1 MASLG
6 LGFQNVI
13 GRVAA
18 MAATTSIVARA
29 GGQSESYLAWIFFT
43 ALAISGL
50 GSIFQTYR
58 VWRFG
63 SGYAVSVVT
72 ATAFIAVCI
81 TALLEG
87 GPAMLSSLIVVSAL
101 VQFVLIS
108 RLSLLRRIITPVVA
122 GTVLMLLSSTIISV
136 VLGRL
141 SDVPEGTPLAG
152 APTVAAVTLGTV
164 LGLRLFASPA
174 LQQWSPVI
182 GILVGCSVAIPFGLF
197 DFSGAGEA
205 PWIGIPSN
213 SWPGFDLSLSAS
225 FWALL
230 PGFVIVNLA
239 VMINSISDTV
249 AIQQVSW
256 RRPRATDFRVVQ
268 GAHNLVVVT
277 NLIAALL
284 GTLPNMIGAASSARV
299 ILTGVAARRVGV
311 YGGGILIVAAF
322 SPKLIALAIAIP
334 RPAMAAYMTVM
345 LSLLFVQGMRI
356 VFQGGLDARKAAV
369 VGVSLWIGVGFQNQ
383 IIFPELLS
391 GTWETLLSNGMT
403 TGAVSVI
410 LLTLL
415 MELTAQRRRRLKAE
429 LDVSAL
435 PRIDAFLQE
444 VGSKA
449 GWNEASIDRLR
460 SAGEETIASLLSQGD
475 DHTAGNRQRLMLSA
489 RRIDGKIELEFMATS
504 EEENLEDRLAYL
516 SDEPDIQDEREM
528 SFRPAAALR
537 VFPAAPQVSRHRHR
551 YRRGHRL
558 SLASRLRAP
567 GYCPPSWA
575 VSCAANERCP
585 LVAGSVE
592 SYTWPVVEC
601 CNRPLNPVPRG
612 WQGGVPHRLR
622 KRVCPGLTTE
632 TSLPAERLFFAQR
645 ADSPH
650 RRRYAASPHPHRA

>member
-6 LGFQNVI
+6 LGFQSVV
-13 GRVAA
+13 GRLAS
-18 MAATTSIVARA
+18 MAATMSIVARA
-29 GGQSESYLAWIFFT
+29 GGQSESYLAWIFFS

-50 GSIFQTYR
+50 GLIFQTYR
-58 VWRFG
+58 IWRFG
-63 SGYAVSVVT
+63 SGYAISVVT

-122 GTVLMLLSSTIISV
+122 GTVLMLLSATIISV

-141 SDVPEGTPLAG
+141 SDVPEGAPLAG
-152 APTVAAVTLGTV
+152 APIVAAVTLGTV

-182 GILVGCSVAIPFGLF
+182 GILAGCSVAIPFGLY

-205 PWIGIPSN
+205 PWVGIPLN

-277 NLIAALL
+277 NLIAALV

-356 VFQGGLDARKAAV
+356 VFQGGLDARKATV

-383 IIFPELLS
+383 IIFPEMLS

-415 MELTAQRRRRLKAE
+415 MELTAQRRRRLKTE

-435 PRIDAFLQE
+435 SRIDAFLQE

-449 GWNEASIDRLR
+449 GWNEASIERLR
-460 SAGEETIASLLSQGD
+460 SAGEETISSLLSQGD
-475 DHTAGNRQRLMLSA
+475 DHAASNRQRLMLSA
-489 RRIDGKIELEFMATS
+489 RRVDGKIELEFMATS

-528 SFRPAAALR
+528 SFRLLR
-537 VFPAAPQVSRHRHR
+537 HYASSVQHRKYQDIDIVTVEVTGSR
-551 YRRGHRL
+551 
-558 SLASRLRAP
+558 
-567 GYCPPSWA
+567 
-575 VSCAANERCP
+575 
-585 LVAGSVE
+585 
-592 SYTWPVVEC
+592 
-601 CNRPLNPVPRG
+601 
-612 WQGGVPHRLR
+612 
-622 KRVCPGLTTE
+622 
-632 TSLPAERLFFAQR
+632 
-645 ADSPH
+645 
-650 RRRYAASPHPHRA
+650 

>member
-213 SWPGFDLSLSAS
+213 LWPGFDLSLSAS

-383 IIFPELLS
+383 IIFPEMLS

-415 MELTAQRRRRLKAE
+415 MELTAQRRRRLKTE

-435 PRIDAFLQE
+435 PMIDAFLRE

-460 SAGEETIASLLSQGD
+460 SAGEETMSSLLSQGD
-475 DHTAGNRQRLMLSA
+475 DHTAGNRQRLMLNA

-528 SFRPAAALR
+528 SFRLLR
-537 VFPAAPQVSRHRHR
+537 HYASSVQHRKYQDIDIVTVEVTGSR
-551 YRRGHRL
+551 
-558 SLASRLRAP
+558 
-567 GYCPPSWA
+567 
-575 VSCAANERCP
+575 
-585 LVAGSVE
+585 
-592 SYTWPVVEC
+592 
-601 CNRPLNPVPRG
+601 
-612 WQGGVPHRLR
+612 
-622 KRVCPGLTTE
+622 
-632 TSLPAERLFFAQR
+632 
-645 ADSPH
+645 
-650 RRRYAASPHPHRA
+650 

>member
-58 VWRFG
+58 AWRFG

-213 SWPGFDLSLSAS
+213 AWPGFDLSLSAS

-475 DHTAGNRQRLMLSA
+475 DHAAGNRQRLMLSA
-489 RRIDGKIELEFMATS
+489 RRVDGKIELEFMATS

-516 SDEPDIQDEREM
+516 SDEPDIQDEREI
-528 SFRPAAALR
+528 SFRLLR
-537 VFPAAPQVSRHRHR
+537 HYASSVQHRKYQDIDIVTVEVTGSR
-551 YRRGHRL
+551 
-558 SLASRLRAP
+558 
-567 GYCPPSWA
+567 
-575 VSCAANERCP
+575 
-585 LVAGSVE
+585 
-592 SYTWPVVEC
+592 
-601 CNRPLNPVPRG
+601 
-612 WQGGVPHRLR
+612 
-622 KRVCPGLTTE
+622 
-632 TSLPAERLFFAQR
+632 
-645 ADSPH
+645 
-650 RRRYAASPHPHRA
+650 

>member
-63 SGYAVSVVT
+63 SGYAISVVT

-122 GTVLMLLSSTIISV
+122 GTVLMLLSATIISV

-141 SDVPEGTPLAG
+141 SDVPEGAPLAG
-152 APTVAAVTLGTV
+152 APIVAAVTLGTV

-182 GILVGCSVAIPFGLF
+182 GILAGCSVAIPFGLY

-205 PWIGIPSN
+205 PWVGIPLN

-277 NLIAALL
+277 NLIAALV

-356 VFQGGLDARKAAV
+356 VFQGGLDARKATV

-383 IIFPELLS
+383 IIFPEMLN

-415 MELTAQRRRRLKAE
+415 MELTAQRRRRLKTE

-435 PRIDAFLQE
+435 SRIDAFLQE

-449 GWNEASIDRLR
+449 GWNEASIERLR
-460 SAGEETIASLLSQGD
+460 SAGEETISSLLSQGD
-475 DHTAGNRQRLMLSA
+475 DHAASNRQRLMLSA
-489 RRIDGKIELEFMATS
+489 RRVDGKIELEFMATS

-528 SFRPAAALR
+528 SFRLLR
-537 VFPAAPQVSRHRHR
+537 HYASSVQHRKYQDIDIVTVEVTGSR
-551 YRRGHRL
+551 
-558 SLASRLRAP
+558 
-567 GYCPPSWA
+567 
-575 VSCAANERCP
+575 
-585 LVAGSVE
+585 
-592 SYTWPVVEC
+592 
-601 CNRPLNPVPRG
+601 
-612 WQGGVPHRLR
+612 
-622 KRVCPGLTTE
+622 
-632 TSLPAERLFFAQR
+632 
-645 ADSPH
+645 
-650 RRRYAASPHPHRA
+650 

>member
-1 MASLG
+1 MAQVNESILYQPDEQPPPLASLG

-43 ALAISGL
+43 ALAICGL

-58 VWRFG
+58 IWRFG

-101 VQFVLIS
+101 VQFILIS

-136 VLGRL
+136 VLSRL

-152 APTVAAVTLGTV
+152 APIVAAVTLGTV

-182 GILVGCSVAIPFGLF
+182 GILAGCSVAIPFGLY

-205 PWIGIPSN
+205 PWVGIPSN

-277 NLIAALL
+277 NLIAALV

-383 IIFPELLS
+383 IIFPEMLS

-410 LLTLL
+410 VLTLL
-415 MELTAQRRRRLKAE
+415 MELTAQRRRRLKTE

-435 PRIDAFLQE
+435 SRIDAFLQE

-449 GWNEASIDRLR
+449 GWNEASIERLR
-460 SAGEETIASLLSQGD
+460 SAGEETISSLLSQGD
-475 DHTAGNRQRLMLSA
+475 DHAASNRQRLMLSA
-489 RRIDGKIELEFMATS
+489 RRVDGKIELEFMATS

-528 SFRPAAALR
+528 SFRLLR
-537 VFPAAPQVSRHRHR
+537 HYASSVQHRKYQDIDIVTVEVTGSR
-551 YRRGHRL
+551 
-558 SLASRLRAP
+558 
-567 GYCPPSWA
+567 
-575 VSCAANERCP
+575 
-585 LVAGSVE
+585 
-592 SYTWPVVEC
+592 
-601 CNRPLNPVPRG
+601 
-612 WQGGVPHRLR
+612 
-622 KRVCPGLTTE
+622 
-632 TSLPAERLFFAQR
+632 
-645 ADSPH
+645 
-650 RRRYAASPHPHRA
+650 

>member
-6 LGFQNVI
+6 LGFQQVV
-13 GRVAA
+13 GLLAA

-29 GGQSESYLAWIFFT
+29 GGQSEDYLAWIFFA
-43 ALAISGL
+43 ALVICGL
-50 GSIFQTYR
+50 GTIFQTYR
-58 VWRFG
+58 IWRFG
-63 SGYAVSVVT
+63 SGYATNVVT

-87 GPAMLSSLIVVSAL
+87 GPAILSSLIVVSAL

-141 SDVPEGTPLAG
+141 SDVPEGAPLAG
-152 APTVAAVTLGTV
+152 APIVAAVTLGIV

-174 LQQWSPVI
+174 LQQWTPVI
-182 GILVGCSVAIPFGLF
+182 GILVGCSVAIPFGLY
-197 DFSGAGEA
+197 DFSGAVEA
-205 PWIGIPSN
+205 PWVGIPSN

-249 AIQQVSW
+249 AIQQVAW

-277 NLIAALL
+277 NLIAALV

-299 ILTGVAARRVGV
+299 FLTGVAARRVGV
-311 YGGGILIVAAF
+311 YGGGILIAAAF
-322 SPKLIALAIAIP
+322 SPKLIALVIAIP
-334 RPAMAAYMTVM
+334 RPVMAAYLTVM
-345 LSLLFVQGMRI
+345 LSLLFVQGMRT
-356 VFQGGLDARKAAV
+356 VFQGGLDARKATV

-383 IIFPELLS
+383 IIFPEMLS

-415 MELTAQRRRRLKAE
+415 MELTAQRRRRLKTE

-435 PRIDAFLQE
+435 SRIDAFLQE

-449 GWNEASIDRLR
+449 GWNEASIERLR
-460 SAGEETIASLLSQGD
+460 SAGEETISSLLSHGD
-475 DHTAGNRQRLMLSA
+475 DHAVGNRQRLMLSA
-489 RRIDGKIELEFMATS
+489 RRVDGKIELEFMATS

-528 SFRPAAALR
+528 SFRLLR
-537 VFPAAPQVSRHRHR
+537 HYASSVQHRKYQDIDIVTIEVTGSR
-551 YRRGHRL
+551 
-558 SLASRLRAP
+558 
-567 GYCPPSWA
+567 
-575 VSCAANERCP
+575 
-585 LVAGSVE
+585 
-592 SYTWPVVEC
+592 
-601 CNRPLNPVPRG
+601 
-612 WQGGVPHRLR
+612 
-622 KRVCPGLTTE
+622 
-632 TSLPAERLFFAQR
+632 
-645 ADSPH
+645 
-650 RRRYAASPHPHRA
+650 